1 MWRKACPKCS
11 GTVYKE
17 THLANEY
24 DLVCLQCGRILNRAE
39 ERALRALLL
48 ERQGIAT
55 LGVTQPIAPLTA
67 APQVPQRVAA

>member
-1 MWRKACPKCS
+1 MWRKACPKCN

-48 ERQGIAT
+48 ERQGIT
-55 LGVTQPIAPLTA
+55 PIGEAPA
-67 APQVPQRVAA
+67 APAAVPEAPDRIAA